1 MSPILIMPPA
11 AEPVTLAEAK
21 LYLRTA
27 GPDEDDLVIALIR
40 AARQLVEATSNRLLV
55 SQTWRL
61 VCEAWPTGGVL
72 RLPLSPVIAIAAARV
87 LATQGPPV
95 AVDAGAL
102 RLDQGS
108 DPPLLRVV
116 GLLPAPQRPH
126 GGIEIDLIAGHGA
139 PADVP
144 EPFRQAMLMLVAR
157 WSENRGDA
165 TGHGDARLP
174 ADVLALI
181 APFRRARL

>member
-1 MSPILIMPPA
+1 M
-11 AEPVTLAEAK
+11 TLADAK

-40 AARQLVEATSNRLLV
+40 AARHLVEAASNRLLV

-61 VCEAWPTGGVL
+61 VCDAWPPGGAL
-72 RLPLSPVIAIAAARV
+72 RLPLSPVIAIVAARV
-87 LATQGPPV
+87 LTTQGPPV
-95 AVDAGAL
+95 PVADGAL
-102 RLDQGS
+102 RLEPGS
-108 DPPLLRVV
+108 DPTLLRVA
-116 GLLPAPQRPH
+116 GPLPQPQWPH
-126 GGIEIDLIAGHGA
+126 GGIEIDLVAGHGA
-139 PADVP
+139 PTDVP

-157 WSENRGDA
+157 WFENRGDA

>member
-1 MSPILIMPPA
+1 
-11 AEPVTLAEAK
+11 V
-21 LYLRTA
+21 
-27 GPDEDDLVIALIR
+27 
-40 AARQLVEATSNRLLV
+40 
-55 SQTWRL
+55 
-61 VCEAWPTGGVL
+61 
-72 RLPLSPVIAIAAARV
+72 
-87 LATQGPPV
+87 PV
-95 AVDAGAL
+95 ADGAL
-102 RLDQGS
+102 RLDPGS
-108 DPPLLRVV
+108 DPPLLRVA
-116 GLLPAPQRPH
+116 GPLPPPLWPH

-157 WSENRGDA
+157 WFENRGDA